1 MSWSNKRPVYKGK
14 KRTVKSRQSARKKVK
29 ANGYAFARRSKAQM
43 KYQKPKPKFNND
55 FERDAYGRI
64 KGVYVDGFFIP
75 D

>member
-14 KRTVKSRQSARKKVK
+14 KRTAKSRQSARKKVK
-29 ANGYAFARRSKAQM
+29 ANGYAFAKRRTSQL
-43 KYQKPKPKFNND
+43 YRKPKPKFNDD

>member
-29 ANGYAFARRSKAQM
+29 TNGYAFAKRRTSQL
-43 KYQKPKPKFNND
+43 YRKPKPKFNDD